1 MSKRKAKTFIP
12 TEEEGLE
19 QVPESISAGE
29 HLPNI
34 PEYASIRLT
43 ALPLKGLKSFIIGLV
58 CLLALLFIWEIVTVV
73 KSALAFHWIAAA
85 LFSALIFVV
94 SLLGLKALWSYLHD
108 QKDFQQLANIQ
119 ADTVKLS
126 AVSAKNNSGQLIA
139 AFNNYYD
146 NKPQAIYLQRSLES
160 LPDYSND
167 REVIQHLDAVFLTP
181 LDDEALRRV
190 SSYSLQS
197 GVAVALSPWAS
208 LDMALA
214 LWRSIK
220 MIDSVG
226 EVYGTRPSL
235 LNRYRLLKAVI
246 HQLAFVG
253 ITDLVIDNLVQES
266 AKATLIGAT
275 GTRVGQGLGAAIYSV
290 KIGIAAMNVSR
301 PIGFTNDNKPR
312 IKAVIAPMLNRLRD
326 KINGGPSQT

>member
-1 MSKRKAKTFIP
+1 MSKRTAKTFTP
-12 TEEEGLE
+12 TKEEGLD

-43 ALPLKGLKSFIIGLV
+43 ALPLKGLKSFTIGLV
-58 CLLALLFIWEIVTVV
+58 CLLVLVFVWEIVTVV
-73 KSALAFHWIAAA
+73 KSALAFHWTAAA
-85 LFSALIFVV
+85 LFLALIFVV
-94 SLLGLKALWSYLHD
+94 SLLGLKALWSYWRN
-108 QKDFQQLANIQ
+108 QESSQMLAQIQ
-119 ADTVKLS
+119 SDALTLS
-126 AVSAKNNSGQLIA
+126 AVSAKGDSGHLVA
-139 AFNNYYD
+139 AFINFYD
-146 NKPQAIYLQRSLES
+146 NKPQAIYLQRSLDS

-167 REVIQHLDAVFLTP
+167 REVVQHLDAVFLAP
-181 LDDEALRRV
+181 LDEEALRRV

-208 LDMALA
+208 LDMMLA
-214 LWRSIK
+214 LWRSMK

-235 LNRYRLLKAVI
+235 LNRYRLLKGVI

-275 GTRVGQGLGAAIYSV
+275 GTRVGQGLGAAIYLSL
-290 KIGIAAMNVSR
+290 IHI
-301 PIGFTNDNKPR
+301 
-312 IKAVIAPMLNRLRD
+312 
-326 KINGGPSQT
+326 